1 MLKEAL
7 AKLLIIFSAILILGA
22 SARAQETVAAAES
35 HLLQVMIP
43 ANAQR
48 VAPESVPAAIN
59 EMFDKVA
66 AAGEGKLRRGD
77 SEVLLWAG
85 ESYRKAN
92 APKIMSRLTGAIQD
106 AGWRYSVEG
115 VDNGVTVFTAMRERP
130 RRAVMGFYG
139 VTDEAL
145 IVAATELLPNGGD
158 GASAGREGQEEAGA
172 EPARPVK
179 NSGDASVAGVWYDGY
194 DSLRI
199 RRTPENNPGAP
210 STGGRSHYFEYKFH
224 PDGTF
229 EHVSIM
235 QMTTYSCTTTYF
247 NDKRGRYT
255 IDGDRLTLTPSKN
268 FWRQQYSCSPS
279 SNKEINHKLDPE
291 VVTFRIKRN
300 DRGRQ
305 ALCFDSGGGNG
316 EACYE
321 KKAE

>member
-7 AKLLIIFSAILILGA
+7 ANLLIIFSAILIFGA
-22 SARAQETVAAAES
+22 TARAQETVAAAES
-35 HLLQVMIP
+35 QLLQVMIP

-48 VAPESVPAAIN
+48 VAPESVPAVIT
-59 EMFDKVA
+59 EMFDKVT
-66 AAGEGKLRRGD
+66 AAGEGKFRRGD

-92 APKIMSRLTGAIQD
+92 APKIMSRLTGAIQN
-106 AGWRYSVEG
+106 AGWQYSVEG
-115 VDNGVTVFTAMRERP
+115 VENGVTVFTALRESP

-145 IVAATELLPNGGD
+145 IVAATEILPNGSEGVVAGRKGREEAMTEPTRPVNSSG
-158 GASAGREGQEEAGA
+158 GASILG
-172 EPARPVK
+172 
-179 NSGDASVAGVWYDGY
+179 SWYDGY
-194 DSLRI
+194 DSLLI
-199 RRTPENNPGAP
+199 RRTPENNPGGP
-210 STGGRSHYFEYKFH
+210 STGGRSHYFQYQFH

-229 EHVSIM
+229 EFTGIM

-255 IDGDRLTLTPSKN
+255 IDGDRLTLTLSKN
-268 FWRQQYSCSPS
+268 FWRQQYGCSPS

-291 VVTFRIKRN
+291 VYTFRVKRN
-300 DRGRQ
+300 ASGKE
-305 ALCFDSGGGNG
+305 ALCFDSGGGDG

-321 KKAE
+321 RKAE